1 MTPAPP
7 ASEKPVSRRENENVP
22 AGRRK
27 GRGPASGGDGRLALR
42 YLAPGKT
49 GLLIFIAV
57 PLVMSLVI
65 SFFRWPLYG
74 TPDFLGF
81 ENYRSML
88 FDDPLFWRVLGNTA
102 LFTLCF
108 TVLNLV
114 LATALAVW
122 LQRLGSWAPFFRV
135 LFFVPVV
142 VPMVANALVW
152 RLMLNDN
159 GVVNQVL
166 GFFGIP
172 GPSWLGDSTL
182 AFISLIALCLWQGI
196 GYNIVVLGA
205 GLNNIN
211 GSVIEAAMIDG
222 AAGWKRFAQIVF
234 PLLSPSLF
242 FCTIMTMITAFK
254 LFAQPYMLTNGGPG
268 DATTTLVLYLYRQG
282 FSYND
287 LGYASALAWTLFVL
301 VMLVTAVQF
310 VGQKK
315 WVTYD
320 H

>member
-1 MTPAPP
+1 MTSAPTRVDREAPP
-7 ASEKPVSRRENENVP
+7 P
-22 AGRRK
+22 G
-27 GRGPASGGDGRLALR
+27 GASGGGARRGAGRSRDGRLALR
-42 YLAPGKT
+42 YLAPGKI
-49 GLLIFIAV
+49 GLLVFIAT
-57 PLVMSLVI
+57 PLLMSMAI
-65 SFFRWPLYG
+65 SLFRWPLYG

-102 LFTLCF
+102 LFTVCF
-108 TVLNLV
+108 TVLNLA

-159 GVVNQVL
+159 GVINQVL
-166 GFFGIP
+166 AVFGIS

-182 AFISLIALCLWQGI
+182 AFMSLIALCLWQGI

-222 AAGWKRFAQIVF
+222 ADGWKRFAKVVF